1 MSGQAYQGCGQ
12 RTFRQALISM
22 LEKDYRLLGSRRVL
36 KLLAKDIES
45 LVNEFYPQPK
55 HLSSGWLVFTATRAS
70 EVRTHPGYE
79 AGEHELTSL
88 SWPLITTEDIQTL
101 SQLPTGTAGRKAK
114 DDLLKHRL
122 LRLVEHGLEAP
133 GGAVLLTLADLSLM
147 TGLST
152 VLVSHYLSELRQE
165 TGKALPTKGYHFD
178 QGRRPTHKRQVIELY
193 ESGVDEAAIARR
205 TSHSQTSVG
214 HYIRDYERV
223 KLLLA
228 HGTPPAQIPAL
239 TMLQPSVVR
248 AYIELV
254 TRYHPHLAPDGIGEP

>member
-1 MSGQAYQGCGQ
+1 M
-12 RTFRQALISM
+12 
-22 LEKDYRLLGSRRVL
+22 
-36 KLLAKDIES
+36 
-45 LVNEFYPQPK
+45 
-55 HLSSGWLVFTATRAS
+55 
-70 EVRTHPGYE
+70 
-79 AGEHELTSL
+79 
-88 SWPLITTEDIQTL
+88 
-101 SQLPTGTAGRKAK
+101 
-114 DDLLKHRL
+114 
-122 LRLVEHGLEAP
+122 
-133 GGAVLLTLADLSLM
+133 TLADQSLM

-254 TRYHPHLAPDGIGEP
+254 TQYHPHLAPDGTSEP